1 MIRLIS
7 IIAFLFV
14 FSCKENKMVKDKK
27 VETSLNGIKKESQ
40 HQIKEFA
47 TLEFRRSYV
56 GHENLSERQLKELYN
71 SNPTLLIESTTKMVS
86 NLNRAGLMD
95 KQDLVISKFE
105 NKKVKKSF
113 LDKENKLEIN
123 FDYYP
128 DHNSEIKIV
137 VKDQTKKIYK
147 TIELSVSYLIG
158 VILKDIDG
166 DNLKEIL
173 IVKVGYVVN
182 GDNFDLQILKYQ

>member
-1 MIRLIS
+1 
-7 IIAFLFV
+7 
-14 FSCKENKMVKDKK
+14 MVKDKK

-95 KQDLVISKFE
+95 KQGLVISKFE

>member
-1 MIRLIS
+1 
-7 IIAFLFV
+7 
-14 FSCKENKMVKDKK
+14 MVKDKK

-71 SNPTLLIESTTKMVS
+71 SNPTLLIESTTEMVS
-86 NLNRAGLMD
+86 NLNLAGLMD

-137 VKDQTKKIYK
+137 VKDHAKKIYK